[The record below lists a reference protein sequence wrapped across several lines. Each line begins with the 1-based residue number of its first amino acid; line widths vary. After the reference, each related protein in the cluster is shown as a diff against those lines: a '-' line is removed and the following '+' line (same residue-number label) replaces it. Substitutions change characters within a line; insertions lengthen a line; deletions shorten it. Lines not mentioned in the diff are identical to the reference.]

1 MDIRLA
7 ASPGEAAEYAG
18 RWMAA
23 RIHEAIRRTDRANLA
38 FSGGSTAPDLLSS
51 IARADVPWEQ
61 VSVWQV
67 DERVA
72 PDGHPDRNAVVLSTL
87 PSAVQVHPMPVTDG
101 DLVRAAADYA
111 TELPEVFDVVHLGV
125 GDDGHTASWPP
136 GDSVV
141 ESDRRVDLSGSY
153 QGRVRMTLTPS
164 VVNAS
169 RCRLVYVLGR
179 SKAEAMSRWLLG
191 DDSLPIGLVDRTNT
205 VVVLD
210 AEAGSLLP
218 Q

>member
-7 ASPGEAAEYAG
+7 ESPDEAADYAG

-23 RIHEAIRRTDRANLA
+23 RIHDAIRRSGAANLA
-38 FSGGSTAPDLLSS
+38 FSGGSTAPDLLES

-72 PDGHPDRNAVVLSTL
+72 PDGHPDRNVVALSALPAAVR
-87 PSAVQVHPMPVTDG
+87 VHPMPVTDG
-101 DLVRAAADYA
+101 DLDRAAADYA
-111 TELPEVFDVVHLGV
+111 AGLPETFDVVHLGV

-136 GDSVV
+136 GDRVV
-141 ESDRRVDLSGSY
+141 ESGLPVDLSGAY

-179 SKAEAMSRWLLG
+179 DKAKVMSRWLLG
-191 DDSLPIGLVDRTNT
+191 DDSPPIGLVERTNT

-210 AEAGSLLP
+210 AEAASLLP
-218 Q
+218 H